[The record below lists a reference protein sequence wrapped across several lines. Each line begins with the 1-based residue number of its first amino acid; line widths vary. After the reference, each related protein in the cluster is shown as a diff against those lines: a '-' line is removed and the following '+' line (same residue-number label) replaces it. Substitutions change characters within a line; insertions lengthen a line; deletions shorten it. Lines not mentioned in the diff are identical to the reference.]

1 MEATS
6 ATSMSSEDYT
16 EQQETS
22 TQDTKKEDKE
32 KDKSKNWNPSKS
44 QRILRFEGEEI
55 KRLQEVPQIGR
66 WSPPG
71 KSGLNDE
78 HVRFLAKDIAKNGQ
92 RQPVG
97 CKKGPSGDPLLFM
110 GRHRK
115 AAILLIN
122 EDPSK
127 WEGPLGTPLSD
138 PLPLLYIYQNLS
150 DEEAIDA
157 SIKENTGLP
166 LSVVDLAATAAK
178 LDRVLG
184 YSNDRI
190 AEILST
196 PHHRVSPTRV
206 IILKSYMRLPLAVLV
221 KLHNKSIP
229 ESAAKAMLA
238 LKLDGP
244 AMEEM
249 ASELEKGNI
258 KAGQII
264 AMEAEESRKRGRKRR
279 RSIKDVYELLG
290 ECDTADSDDFKSW
303 LDGEH
308 NNTER
313 VMQIFTRCEDE
324 QDGEI
329 EEAKGSNLVGDGWE
343 LMEDDGE
350 TQLYMKGGKVKR
362 VRKS

>member
-1 MEATS
+1 MEAIG
-6 ATSMSSEDYT
+6 ANEDYI
-16 EQQETS
+16 EQQEVS
-22 TQDTKKEDKE
+22 LDLPAKKEDK
-32 KDKSKNWNPSKS
+32 SVSRSWNPSKS
-44 QRILRFEGEEI
+44 QRILKFEGEEI

-78 HVRFLAKDIAKNGQ
+78 HVQFLAKDIAKNGQ

-127 WEGPLGTPLSD
+127 WEGPLGTPLTE

-196 PHHRVSPTRV
+196 PHHRVSPSKV
-206 IILKSYMRLPLAVLV
+206 IILKSYMRLPISILTR
-221 KLHNKSIP
+221 LHSRQIS
-229 ESAAKAMLA
+229 EGVAKAMLHLRMDA
-238 LKLDGP
+238 Q

-249 ASELEKGNI
+249 AGELEAGRI
-258 KAGQII
+258 TPGQII

-279 RSIKDVYELLG
+279 RSIKDVYELLA
-290 ECDTADSDDFKSW
+290 DIDSTDSDDFKGW
-303 LDGEH
+303 LDGDH
-308 NNTER
+308 NESER
-313 VMQIFTRCEDE
+313 IKDIFLKEDE
-324 QDGEI
+324 GDLGDQGDDESDVLTIMNEDEDGSMLI
-329 EEAKGSNLVGDGWE
+329 RYRGQIRRARR
-343 LMEDDGE
+343 GE
-350 TQLYMKGGKVKR
+350 
-362 VRKS
+362 